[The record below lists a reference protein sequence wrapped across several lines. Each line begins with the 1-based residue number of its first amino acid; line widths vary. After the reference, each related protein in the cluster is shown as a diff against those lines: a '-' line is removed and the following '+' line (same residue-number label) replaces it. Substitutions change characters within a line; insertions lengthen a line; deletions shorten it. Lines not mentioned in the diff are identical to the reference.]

1 MKKVISMILVISMI
15 SGFSCLSYAAIS
27 YGVELKED
35 IYSSE
40 VTFNEYLMAKQL
52 LEKSDTEL
60 YKMGY
65 SIEEVKELRN
75 IDYEQI
81 IYERYIEK
89 YGTSNMSKNL
99 TAKEFVNTLTID
111 QLSMLTAS
119 CTVSHRLDPRDYYYD
134 SGTNKTYARI
144 TFSWSWNSEPIWKG
158 TDIIGFGWDSNM
170 YVDTSTSFVNVY
182 YYSTFDGNRTRTEQH
197 SFTQYITNNVSDT
210 FELSQP
216 EYPKNG
222 SGTLRLYCTGKNQN
236 LGVSYKYGHTYVG
249 VTVPGISIGS
259 GAGISFGFTGMVTE
273 YPSPIVTG
281 HID

>member
-1 MKKVISMILVISMI
+1 MKKVISIILILSII

-35 IYSSE
+35 AYSSE
-40 VTFNEYLMAKQL
+40 VTFNEYLMVKQL

-60 YKMGY
+60 YKVGY
-65 SIEEVKELRN
+65 SVEDVKELRN

-99 TAKEFVNTLTID
+99 SAKEFVNTLTID
-111 QLSMLTAS
+111 QLSTLTAS
-119 CTVSHRLDPRDYYYD
+119 CTVSHKLDPRDYYYD
-134 SGTNKTYARI
+134 SVTNKTNARI

-158 TDIIGFGWDSNM
+158 IDIIGFGWDSQM

-182 YYSTFDGNRTRTEQH
+182 YYSTFDGTRTKTEQH
-197 SFTQYITNNVSDT
+197 AFTQYITFNVSDKFT
-210 FELSQP
+210 LWQDQ
-216 EYPKNG
+216 YPKTG
-222 SGTLRLYCTGKNQN
+222 SGALRLYCTGKNQN

-249 VTVPGISIGS
+249 ITAPSISVGS
-259 GAGISFGFTGMVTE
+259 GVGISFTFTGNVTE

-281 HID
+281 HIN